1 MKALS
6 DVFKVCSGLC
16 HGVATAMKTNKFLQL
31 KSHTDLTV
39 FRVSQVVF
47 TRVTKFLYVLVLFC
61 FGWLAGWLAGW
72 LFFGGRFSFQH
83 GFSCLSLVFIVLKC
97 SVLVKFFFI
106 SVSFSL
112 F

>member
-1 MKALS
+1 
-6 DVFKVCSGLC
+6 
-16 HGVATAMKTNKFLQL
+16 MKTNKFLQL

-61 FGWLAGWLAGW
+61 FGWLAGWLVGW

-97 SVLVKFFFI
+97 SVLVKFFLLVLVLVAFNYYCMEGI
-106 SVSFSL
+106 CQR
-112 F
+112 

>member
-1 MKALS
+1 
-6 DVFKVCSGLC
+6 
-16 HGVATAMKTNKFLQL
+16 MKTNKFLQL

-47 TRVTKFLYVLVLFC
+47 TSYKIFVCSSFVLV
-61 FGWLAGWLAGW
+61 GWLAGW

-97 SVLVKFFFI
+97 SVLVKFFLLVLVL
-106 SVSFSL
+106 VSFNYYCMEGICQR
-112 F
+112 